1 MGKAKEKI
9 RKKRCGRSKRK
20 ERANAFENIANASLK
35 CCYAKFVE
43 KIKDLERIEKELKQN
58 EIEKKRMIWKNN

>member
-20 ERANAFENIANASLK
+20 ERASAFENIANAASLK
-35 CCYAKFVE
+35 CYDKFKE
-43 KIKDLERIEKELKQN
+43 KIRDLERIEKEKKCGGTKN
-58 EIEKKRMIWKNN
+58 RKEKYTT